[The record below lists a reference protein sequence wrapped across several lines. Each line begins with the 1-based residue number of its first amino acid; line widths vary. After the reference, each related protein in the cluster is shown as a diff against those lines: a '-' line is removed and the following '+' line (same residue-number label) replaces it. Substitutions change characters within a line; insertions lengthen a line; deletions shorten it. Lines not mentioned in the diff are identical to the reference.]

1 MTWVDII
8 VAVILF
14 LSLIA
19 GAIEGAV
26 KHFFRLVALLVV
38 IPVTGV
44 LYTILANVISF
55 LPGAWAGFVAFFVI
69 FGVLT
74 GILALVLLIP
84 GKVVQIVW
92 REGILFRLLGGVL
105 NLVGTAIGL
114 VVFTLVLRAY
124 PTFDWLRD
132 AVFDAATLQWLVLH
146 LVFVQDLLPQVFRLP
161 PGVFTSVLH
170 WR

>member
-8 VAVILF
+8 VVVL
-14 LSLIA
+14 LLGLIA
-19 GAIEGAV
+19 GVIEGAV
-26 KHFFRLVALLVV
+26 KHFFRLVALLIG

-44 LYTILANVISF
+44 LYTILANLISF

-69 FGVLT
+69 FGILT
-74 GILALVLLIP
+74 AILALILLIP

-92 REGILFRLLGGVL
+92 REGILFRLLGGAL
-105 NLVGTAIGL
+105 NLLGTTIGL

-124 PTFDWLRD
+124 PIFDWLRD

-146 LVFVQDLLPQVFRLP
+146 LAFVQDLLPQAFRLSA
-161 PGVFTSVLH
+161 GVLAFLGTGC
-170 WR
+170 